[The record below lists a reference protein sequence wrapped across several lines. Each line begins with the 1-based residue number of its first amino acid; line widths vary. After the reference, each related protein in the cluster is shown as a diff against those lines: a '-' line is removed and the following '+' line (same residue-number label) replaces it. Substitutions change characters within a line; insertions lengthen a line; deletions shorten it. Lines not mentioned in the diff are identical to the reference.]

1 MSYSSPDFTKESNS
15 YIMSQY
21 EQNAIAAAEAAT
33 ARLAG
38 ATGGREWI
46 PDKPQPESPLH
57 NLSRM
62 HQAMIR
68 AMEAE
73 ATAAIAA
80 TLKDGESS
88 SATSFATD
96 FSDYAKILGECME
109 RALAEHV
116 SMREQHHSIE
126 EVFRTTL
133 KTQNSVLA
141 NRRTIGAWDMVEQED
156 MRQEIAEL
164 QEQLKNIEERL
175 GIFLEKP
182 GFSLPALQ
190 ADLEQKIFLKQTEEQ
205 RNHYTKIALGL
216 GSCL

>member
-1 MSYSSPDFTKESNS
+1 MSDEKKKLKMILFRVSYSSPDFTKESNS

-38 ATGGREWI
+38 ATGGGEWI

-88 SATSFATD
+88 SAISFATD
-96 FSDYAKILGECME
+96 FSDYAKVLGEIMD
-109 RALAEHV
+109 RALGEYV
-116 SMREQHHSIE
+116 ELRERHIQIE
-126 EVFRTTL
+126 
-133 KTQNSVLA
+133 KT
-141 NRRTIGAWDMVEQED
+141 
-156 MRQEIAEL
+156 
-164 QEQLKNIEERL
+164 L
-175 GIFLEKP
+175 GILLEKP
-182 GFSLPALQ
+182 GVSLPALQ
-190 ADLEQKIFLKQTEEQ
+190 ADLDQKIILKQTEEE
-205 RNHYTKIALGL
+205 RKHYAKVALGL
-216 GSCL
+216 GACL